1 MQRIIAVVVALA
13 AVGIVTAFA
22 ASQIAP
28 SHQAGAA
35 PQPTQVQPVRE
46 QNLDAGGYI
55 RVHEQGTANVNV
67 TNGSLPVSGT
77 VNVGNFPAAQGRLI
91 SLGTHSGA
99 TVDFPLADVSDCS
112 QVSILARLVSVGG
125 SVTVAR
131 NSNASP
137 DGTALVQVSLAGTSN
152 TGDAGGVATASL
164 IDVPMTLPFLSVRAN
179 VSNGVGDVTAW
190 IWCEP

>member
-1 MQRIIAVVVALA
+1 
-13 AVGIVTAFA
+13 VTAFA

-35 PQPTQVQPVRE
+35 PQPPQVQPVRE